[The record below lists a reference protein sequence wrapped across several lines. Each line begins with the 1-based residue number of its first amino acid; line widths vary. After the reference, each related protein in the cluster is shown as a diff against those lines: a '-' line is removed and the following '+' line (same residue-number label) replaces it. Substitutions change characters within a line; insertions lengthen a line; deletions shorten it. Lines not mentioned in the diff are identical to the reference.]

1 MKQRNHITTKP
12 TRQQMARGKEEKM
25 ADNTPAQREAV
36 KRYVA
41 QTEQWQVRTKDP
53 KRMQLLK
60 QAKENGNLPDLFFE
74 FLEKKFK

>member
-1 MKQRNHITTKP
+1 
-12 TRQQMARGKEEKM
+12 M
-25 ADNTPAQREAV
+25 ADNTPAQKAAV

-53 KRMQLLK
+53 KRMQLLR

>member
-1 MKQRNHITTKP
+1 
-12 TRQQMARGKEEKM
+12 MAK
-25 ADNTPAQREAV
+25 NTPTQREAV

-53 KRMQLLK
+53 NRMQLLK

>member
-1 MKQRNHITTKP
+1 
-12 TRQQMARGKEEKM
+12 M
-25 ADNTPAQREAV
+25 ADNTPAQKAAV

-60 QAKENGNLPDLFFE
+60 QTKENGNLPDLFFE

>member
-1 MKQRNHITTKP
+1 
-12 TRQQMARGKEEKM
+12 M
-25 ADNTPAQREAV
+25 ADNTPAQKAAV

-53 KRMQLLK
+53 KRMQLLR
-60 QAKENGNLPDLFFE
+60 QAKKNGNLPDLFFE